1 MRAKPL
7 WIFIAFLVWGAG
19 STYWYVCQIKGFC
32 TESPA
37 KVVSTPEKSLPE
49 KEQIQASKPEALHDL
64 LYYKKNETQPV
75 INDDKQWSAEVKSIA
90 QLKAEGKKLKIEAP
104 YYADENNNT
113 SFDNLGIARAEAVKK
128 MFSKVL
134 DTSMIITGSK
144 LIDSQ
149 NAPDYI
155 DGFKDYVHWINDNSF
170 VKEKQKKTLIYFPV
184 NSNKEINNK
193 SIDNYLNE
201 LVDKVKK
208 NPDLKIQ
215 ITGHT
220 DNTGSQKRNYR
231 LGLLRAKRIQQIL
244 ATKGIPNNRI
254 VVKSEGENKPIADN
268 KTAEGR
274 QKNRRVEIEI
284 IQN

>member
-1 MRAKPL
+1 MRAKPF
-7 WIFIAFLVWGAG
+7 WILIAFLVWGSG
-19 STYWYVCQIKGFC
+19 STYWYVCKIKGFC
-32 TESPA
+32 TPNST
-37 KVVSTPEKSLPE
+37 KVVSTPVKSPSE
-49 KEQIQASKPEALHDL
+49 KEQIQADKPEIKHDL
-64 LYYKKNETQPV
+64 LYYKKNESQPV
-75 INDDKQWSAEVKSIA
+75 IVDNNQWTAEVKSIA
-90 QLKAEGKKLKIEAP
+90 QLKSEGKKLKIEAP
-104 YYADENNNT
+104 YYAGEINNT
-113 SFDNLGIARAEAVKK
+113 GYDNLGIARAEAVKK

-134 DTSMIITGSK
+134 DSSMIITRSK
-144 LIDSQ
+144 LINSQ
-149 NAPDYI
+149 DVPKYI
-155 DGFKDYVHWINDNSF
+155 DGFKNNIHWINDNSF

-201 LVDKVKK
+201 LVYKVKK
-208 NPDLKIQ
+208 NPDIKIQ

-231 LGLLRAKRIQQIL
+231 LGLLRAKRIQQKL
-244 ATKGIPNNRI
+244 TAKGIPNNRI
-254 VVKSEGENKPIADN
+254 AVKSEGENKPIADN